1 VGEARLHESSGRLG
15 LEEKKAGGAGF
26 QGPSWQANWMDA
38 AMTQKGAPGESH
50 RERADM
56 EVNWVMMMT
65 ADDDVPVWT

>member
-1 VGEARLHESSGRLG
+1 
-15 LEEKKAGGAGF
+15 
-26 QGPSWQANWMDA
+26 MDA